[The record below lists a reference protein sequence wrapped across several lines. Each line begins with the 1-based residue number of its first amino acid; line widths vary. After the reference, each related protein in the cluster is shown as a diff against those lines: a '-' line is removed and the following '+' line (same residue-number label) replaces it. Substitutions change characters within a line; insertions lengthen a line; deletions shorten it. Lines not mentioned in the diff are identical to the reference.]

1 MQNYSK
7 YFLSDLVS
15 TTQTLKPLIIIADSE
30 NNIISSFSQDQQ
42 QVYDNDGNIVT
53 FINAI
58 SKVSNVKISND
69 YDTKKLK
76 INRLRCVFYN
86 YYDVNKKL
94 TEHFSNNIINKNIY
108 LFYKSPTTNVVNISE
123 QIRSDYECALVYRG
137 QISRISHNDNT
148 IEITAEDRTQIKIAN
163 KTVPYLSVD
172 KLDYQKRERL
182 LSEYRDT
189 DLTVPMTFGKV
200 DKAYTL
206 PSLSVINSRIMDID
220 LDFHPTSSNYTTS
233 KIPKLFE
240 KTPVYENPY
249 CLYVKRDE
257 DYLIINHDTS
267 SVYQQNQKNSK
278 IELYSNQYNNQEYYI
293 PALQYQDESQVFNLW
308 SFGGYHLRQVQSVVA
323 DDGSIFDIAEVVS
336 QSVDNNLVNIEKIND
351 NGGYEKKWYRSEDNI
366 FSNSIS
372 DNFFD
377 TGLKYFHNTS
387 GSMGK
392 GRWILLKLT
401 EGVSDSLLNLR
412 TFGQWKGNTFLMCDW
427 QMYQSLDETT
437 PNDSLLSESEIERT
451 GFFVAPIDV
460 DMWREK
466 IIPDISLLGPG
477 VSIITRRGYQAQLNR
492 ILLKNDEQIAEA
504 EDVDILSA
512 DNYLQDAVA
521 PIINTYRDAPIHIN
535 RDDIIS
541 GQSNYWGSYGNNI
554 NQDSELN
561 NIQGTYYGSMGNEQ
575 IIRLNE
581 ADAHD
586 YIAIFEYFPPFWALN
601 SNYQQ
606 GLKMDNIGFVH
617 SVLIEDLQKEEIFA
631 SIEGRKNAF
640 FTEQLEYSE
649 EDPVLIDLT
658 LEQIINGADGLNMF
672 ALNDE
677 FLLDSFN
684 FIFITLFNNEAQ
696 EFTYNN
702 NAGIRFSQKSFVYMQ
717 SSFTAFFSSYEWYE
731 NQPEG
736 YQPFISYDDSA
747 MNNVF
752 TLWSDYLWKVQ
763 CSPLVLYDNI
773 SINTNDFLVG
783 AGINYSYLANS
794 ESLQKCITAKMLEYL
809 YQADSPYLNNNR
821 FVFEYYDGMQTGE
834 IYEFDITDQLNEL
847 MIGNNWNDYGIES
860 FDDWINN
867 FYTYF
872 DNLCYAI
879 NKPIFDFVNPFL
891 WYTNFYQGYD
901 AYFASTPYLSNISSI
916 QDQGFYIGDL
926 ENAILEYAT
935 ATIQGEEPPQQQT
948 TDGIIRI
955 PSDIVMNILTNEME
969 FGKLLDEQVAGQN
982 VIVPNY
988 NNYDIDSIT
997 ESRNAHNWNMGFSIN
1012 KKTEGKKLIEDI
1024 LKESKSYP
1032 RFTSDGKFGLMTIR
1046 ESYTYDDIDKIID
1059 TSDIIN
1065 YKFEQ
1070 TKREDIITSV
1080 KMFYRFDYGIEKYNN
1095 HLELNI
1101 NSIFPEWA
1109 VTGFSDYN
1117 INEIDG
1123 HKDIELKYHTNELT
1137 TQDFA
1142 TYTIMNNCNQHNIIN
1157 MKLPLNYIDLEVGD
1171 KIHLPLINNEK
1182 VFNIDYSKVDFLNE
1196 QPIYPLW
1203 IIMETNVT
1211 TDGINIKAYQL
1222 HYLGTDGNHGFEI
1235 PEQEYV
1241 VRGNMNENNST
1252 KTFTNGDPVP
1262 NWNYNVNATEHNGL
1276 EIPYFDAQRDGKY
1289 TILDIIYL
1297 VNIIT
1302 GNQQADQSVIDRM
1315 CSYTHYGQPN
1325 FTRIINVVTVISV
1338 VNMLYHNPTEN

>member
-137 QISRISHNDNT
+137 QISRITHNDNT

-172 KLDYQKRERL
+172 KLDIQKRERL

-240 KTPVYENPY
+240 KTPDNSPY

-257 DYLIINHDTS
+257 DYIILNHDKYT
-267 SVYQQNQKNSK
+267 VNQQNQKNSK
-278 IELYSNQYNNQEYYI
+278 LELYSNQNNDQEYYI
-293 PALQYQDESQVFNLW
+293 PALQYQDESQVFKLW
-308 SFGGYHLRQVQSVVA
+308 SLQGYHLRQVQSVVA
-323 DDGSIFDIAEVVS
+323 DDSSILDIAEVVRPAL
-336 QSVDNNLVNIEKIND
+336 NNDFVNVEQINN
-351 NGGYEKKWYRSEDNI
+351 NGGYEKKWFRAEDNYY
-366 FSNSIS
+366 SNILI

-377 TGLKYFHNTS
+377 TGLKLHDNYI

-401 EGVSDSLLNLR
+401 EGISDNLINLEID
-412 TFGQWKGNTFLMCDW
+412 GNWIGNTFLMCDW

-437 PNDSLLSESEIERT
+437 PNDTLLSDSEIERT
-451 GFFVAPIDV
+451 GFFVAPINV
-460 DMWREK
+460 DIWREK
-466 IIPDISLLGPG
+466 IVPDLPILGT
-477 VSIITRRGYQAQLNR
+477 SITNVNRFRYQAQLNR
-492 ILLKNDEQIAEA
+492 MLLKNDEQIALA
-504 EDVDILSA
+504 EDVDIESVN
-512 DNYLQDAVA
+512 NYLQDVVA
-521 PIINTYRDAPIHIN
+521 PTDNTYKDAPIHIN

-541 GQSNYWGSYGNNI
+541 GQSNYWGSRGNNV
-554 NQDSELN
+554 NQQSDLIK
-561 NIQGTYYGSMGNEQ
+561 IQGTYYGADGNNDN
-575 IIRLNE
+575 IISNQ
-581 ADAHD
+581 ADEHD
-586 YIAIFEYFPPFWALN
+586 YIALFEYFPSYWAGSGN
-601 SNYQQ
+601 NNYQQ
-606 GLKMDNIGFVH
+606 GLKIDNVGFLH
-617 SVLIEDLQKEEIFA
+617 SVLIEDLQKEQIFA

-640 FTEQLEYSE
+640 YTEQLEYTE
-649 EDPVLIDLT
+649 EDTITENLT
-658 LEQIINGADGLNMF
+658 INQIINGPDDINFFIDNEQTLI
-672 ALNDE
+672 
-677 FLLDSFN
+677 DSWH
-684 FIFITLFNNEAQ
+684 FIFITLFDNQ
-696 EFTYNN
+696 YPTEFFIPMTDT
-702 NAGIRFSQKSFVYMQ
+702 AGEPFAYKTNIQDVYTQ
-717 SSFTAFFSSYEWYE
+717 FFSSYEWYE

-752 TLWSDYLWKVQ
+752 TLWSDYLWKIQ
-763 CSPLVLYDNI
+763 CSPLVLYSSLNMNI
-773 SINTNDFLVG
+773 QDIFTG
-783 AGINYSYLANS
+783 YGYNYYHLAHS

-809 YQADSPYLNNNR
+809 YQADSQYLIDNR
-821 FVFEYYDGMQTGE
+821 FILHFHGSTEPE
-834 IYEFDITDQLNEL
+834 PFEFDLTDNINAL
-847 MIGNNWNDYGIES
+847 MVGNNWNDYNIES
-860 FDDWINN
+860 LDDWINN

-872 DNLCYAI
+872 DSLCYAI
-879 NKPIFDFVNPFL
+879 NRTIFEHIHQHLWWAPVGPVFDASYAGTPII
-891 WYTNFYQGYD
+891 
-901 AYFASTPYLSNISSI
+901 SNISYLQST
-916 QDQGFYIGDL
+916 GLFIGDL
-926 ENAILEYAT
+926 ENAMLEYAN
-935 ATIQGEEPPQQQT
+935 AAIQGEEPPQQQT
-948 TDGIIRI
+948 TDGIIRK

-969 FGKLLDEQVAGQN
+969 FGKLLDDQVAGQS

-988 NNYDIDSIT
+988 DNYDIDSIT

-1241 VRGNMNENNST
+1241 IRGNMNENNST

-1276 EIPYFDAQRDGKY
+1276 EIPYFDATRDG
-1289 TILDIIYL
+1289 
-1297 VNIIT
+1297 
-1302 GNQQADQSVIDRM
+1302 
-1315 CSYTHYGQPN
+1315 
-1325 FTRIINVVTVISV
+1325 IINVNDIVKIVNFIITPTQYDDGFIERMTKYNPDGSLRNDSTVNVITV
-1338 VNMLYHNPTEN
+1338 VALVNLILG